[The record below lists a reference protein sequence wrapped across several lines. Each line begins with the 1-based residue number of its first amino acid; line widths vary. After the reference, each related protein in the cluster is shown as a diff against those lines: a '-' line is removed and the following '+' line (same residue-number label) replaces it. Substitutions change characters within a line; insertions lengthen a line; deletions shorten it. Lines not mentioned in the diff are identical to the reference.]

1 MQAFSCTVC
10 TYVYDDASAEKTIEN
25 TPIPLPD
32 LDEEWRCPNCGVRSN
47 MFQQIDSDRPPQT
60 PSE

>member
-10 TYVYDDASAEKTIEN
+10 AYIYDDATADKSLEG
-25 TPIPLPD
+25 TPISFPD
-32 LDEEWRCPNCGVRSN
+32 LDEEWRCPNCGVRPN
-47 MFQQIDSDRPPQT
+47 MFKQIDSDRPPQV